1 MCSAPSR
8 RLHITD
14 KLQVRGISSEEDL
27 SLEFAE
33 ERRQQSVT
41 YENQSCRKPHIL
53 LCSPCQGRG
62 ELWLRG
68 FEFCPLQT
76 GSTRWIQTRLFGLW
90 RDDGTIELL
99 DV

>member
-33 ERRQQSVT
+33 EQSQQSIT
-41 YENQSCRKPHIL
+41 SEHRSRQKPHIL

-68 FEFCPLQT
+68 FEFCPLQM
-76 GSTRWIQTRLFGLW
+76 GCEKWVQTRLFGLW